1 MTSDSALPLRVSRP
15 ALLALILTLALFAP
29 RAQAQRSRGPGGET
43 AFLAGLSPYDLNGTG
58 TGFAAS
64 IGLATRLTRRVLIIE
79 PGIGYFTHRTQFG
92 RRSHWLFPE
101 LSLQAEAPLGTIR
114 PFIGGGLGAG
124 TNSLGSPN
132 QLKFTLHAVG
142 GFRLRLTQ
150 DWGARA
156 EVRIR
161 SVDPWSGH
169 TLDTLFGIT
178 RGVF

>member
-1 MTSDSALPLRVSRP
+1 MVPLRASRRLILA
-15 ALLALILTLALFAP
+15 ALLIFAAFAP
-29 RAQAQRSRGPGGET
+29 RAEAQRGRGPGGET
-43 AFLAGLSPYDLNGTG
+43 AFLVGPSPYDLAGTG

-64 IGLATRLTRRVLIIE
+64 IGLATRLARRVLILE

-101 LSLQAEAPLGTIR
+101 LSLQAEAQLGDIR

-124 TNSLGSPN
+124 TNSLESPN
-132 QLKFTLHAVG
+132 QLAFTLHAVG
-142 GFRLRLTQ
+142 GFRLRLTA

-169 TLDTLFGIT
+169 TADILFGIT

>member
-1 MTSDSALPLRVSRP
+1 MVPLRAARRS
-15 ALLALILTLALFAP
+15 LLAIVAMLAIFAA
-29 RAQAQRSRGPGGET
+29 RATAQRGRGPGGET
-43 AFLAGLSPYDLNGTG
+43 AFLAGPSPYDLNGTG

-79 PGIGYFTHRTQFG
+79 PSIGYFTHRTQFG

-101 LSLQAEAPLGTIR
+101 LSLQAEARLGGIR
-114 PFIGGGLGAG
+114 PFIGGGLGFG
-124 TNSLGSPN
+124 TNSLDSPN

-142 GFRLRLTQ
+142 GIRLSLSG

-156 EVRIR
+156 EVRGR

-169 TLDTLFGIT
+169 TLDILFGVT